1 MASSRRF
8 SPRILRELTDSRYL
22 WIRAG
27 TSHRFIGIW
36 MVVAEGRVFVRSWTL
51 EEEGWNRTFLED
63 PSGAIRLGD
72 RAVRIRAVRTR
83 SERLLRAVDR
93 AYREKYTTP
102 ASRKYVAGL
111 SRGRRR
117 ASTVELVPR

>member
-1 MASSRRF
+1 MDSRRF
-8 SPRILRELTDSRYL
+8 SPRIVRELTGSRYL

-27 TSHRFIGIW
+27 TAHRFIGIW
-36 MVVAEGRVFVRSWTL
+36 VVVAEDRVFVRSWTL
-51 EEEGWNRTFLED
+51 KAQGWNRTFLQH
-63 PSGAIRLGD
+63 PSGAIRVGA

-102 ASRKYVAGL
+102 ASLTYVAGL

-117 ASTVELVPR
+117 ASTMELVPR

>member
-1 MASSRRF
+1 MGALRRF
-8 SPRILRELTDSRYL
+8 LPRIVRELTESRYL

-27 TSHRFIGIW
+27 TAHRFIGIW
-36 MVVAEGRVFVRSWTL
+36 VVVAEGRVFVRSWTL
-51 EEEGWNRTFLED
+51 KAQGWNRTFLQD

-102 ASRKYVAGL
+102 ASRKYVSGL

-117 ASTVELVPR
+117 ASTLELVPR